1 MLEGVRRSGMQ
12 PGRRAVSS
20 QLELPRGRG
29 SLKRRSAAEW
39 LSAALP
45 DRRSR
50 CRLDVPVLSVCPQN
64 MCIWPS

>member
-1 MLEGVRRSGMQ
+1 MLEAVRRSGMQ
-12 PGRRAVSS
+12 PGRRGMSS
-20 QLELPRGRG
+20 QLELPRRWG
-29 SLKRRSAAEW
+29 SLKRHSAAEC

-45 DRRSR
+45 DCRSR